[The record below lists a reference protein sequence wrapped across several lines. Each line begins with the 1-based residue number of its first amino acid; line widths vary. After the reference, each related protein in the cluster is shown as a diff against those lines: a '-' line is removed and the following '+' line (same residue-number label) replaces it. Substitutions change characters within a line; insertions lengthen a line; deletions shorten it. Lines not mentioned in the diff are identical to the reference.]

1 MSATES
7 LAIGIDIGG
16 TKIAAGLVRD
26 DELLAFQ
33 EAPTPAEDAAAILD
47 TVSELVAAVRADE
60 RELPVGVAAAGYVDL
75 DRRRMTYAAN
85 LPWRDEPLQ
94 PQLQARLGLPVFLE
108 NDANAAAWAE
118 YRFGAGYGCRNMVMI
133 TVGTGIGGGVVT
145 DGRLLIGGQGVAA
158 ELGHIQV
165 VSELHPDGGEPPR
178 PCGCGSRGC
187 WEMYGSGTALNLAA
201 RALSATPEGATLLA
215 RAGGEVDKLTGAVVT
230 EAALDGDQVAI
241 RLVDDLGRWLG
252 EGLASIS
259 AVLDPEVI
267 VVGGGV
273 AEAGDVVMVP
283 LEDAYHSSMQRSHRP
298 AGVIRPAALG
308 NRAGILGA
316 ADLACVRSS
325 R

>member
-1 MSATES
+1 MSAADR
-7 LAIGIDIGG
+7 LAIGVDIGG
-16 TKIAAGLVRD
+16 TKIAAGLVRA

-33 EAPTPAEDAAAILD
+33 EAPTPSKDAAAIRE
-47 TVSELVAAVRADE
+47 TVAALVAAVRPDDD
-60 RELPVGVAAAGYVDL
+60 ELPVGVAAAGYVDL
-75 DRRRMTYAAN
+75 GRRRMTYAPN

-94 PQLQARLGLPVFLE
+94 PQLQERLGLPVTLE

-118 YRFGAGYGCRNMVMI
+118 YRFGAGSGSRDMVMI

-165 VSELHPDGGEPPR
+165 VSDLHAGGEPPR

-187 WEMYGSGTALNLAA
+187 WEMYGSGNALNHAA
-201 RALSATPEGATLLA
+201 RSIATDPRGASLLA
-215 RAGGEVDKLTGAVVT
+215 RAGGDVEKLTGLVVSQ
-230 EAALDGDQVAI
+230 AALEGDAVAI
-241 RLVDDLGRWLG
+241 SLVDELGRWLG

-283 LEDAYHSSMQRSHRP
+283 LVEAYRASMRRSHRP
-298 AGVIRPAALG
+298 AADVRPAALG
-308 NRAGILGA
+308 NRAGMLGA
-316 ADLACVRSS
+316 ADLACVRTS

>member
-1 MSATES
+1 MRAEDS

-16 TKIAAGLVRD
+16 TKIAAGLVRGD
-26 DELLAFQ
+26 QLVEFH
-33 EAPTPAEDAAAILD
+33 EAPTPAKDAAAILD
-47 TVSELVAAVRADE
+47 TVSDLVAAVRPNQDE
-60 RELPVGVAAAGYVDL
+60 IPVGVAAAGYVSL
-75 DRRRMTYAAN
+75 DRLTMTYAPN

-94 PQLQARLGLPVFLE
+94 PRLHDRLGLPVFLE

-118 YRFGAGYGCRNMVMI
+118 YRFGAGHSCRNMVMI

-145 DGRLLIGGQGVAA
+145 DGHLLIGGQGVAG

-165 VSELHPDGGEPPR
+165 VSDLHPNGGEPPR

-187 WEMYGSGTALNLAA
+187 WEMYGSGTALRLAA
-201 RALSATPEGATLLA
+201 RSLAATPEGASLLA
-215 RAGGEVDKLTGAVVT
+215 RAGGDLERLSGAVVT
-230 EAALDGDQVAI
+230 EAALDGDAVAL

-273 AEAGDVVMVP
+273 AEAGDVVMLP
-283 LEDAYHSSMQRSHRP
+283 LEEAYQTSMRRSHRP
-298 AGVIRPAALG
+298 AGDVRPAALG
-308 NRAGILGA
+308 NRAGMLGA
-316 ADLACVRSS
+316 ADLACVRTSC
-325 R
+325 

>member
-1 MSATES
+1 MSAPDP

-16 TKIAAGLVRD
+16 TKIAAGLVRGS
-26 DELLAFQ
+26 ELLEFR
-33 EAPTPAEDAAAILD
+33 EAATPAKDAAAILD
-47 TVSELVAAVRADE
+47 TVNDLVAAVRPDKSVI
-60 RELPVGVAAAGYVDL
+60 PVGVAAAGYVSL
-75 DRRRMTYAAN
+75 DRRAMTYAPN

-94 PQLQARLGLPVFLE
+94 PQLADRLGLPVFLE

-118 YRFGAGYGCRNMVMI
+118 YRFGAGHSCRNMAMI

-145 DGRLLIGGQGVAA
+145 DDRLLIGGQGVAG

-165 VSELHPDGGEPPR
+165 VSDLHGGGEAPR

-187 WEMYGSGTALNLAA
+187 WEMYGSGNALNHAA
-201 RALSATPEGATLLA
+201 RSIAMTPKGASLLA
-215 RAGGEVDKLTGAVVT
+215 RVGGDIEKLTGFVVT
-230 EAALDGDQVAI
+230 QAALDGDEVAI
-241 RLVDDLGRWLG
+241 SLVDDLGRWLG

-283 LEDAYHSSMQRSHRP
+283 LGKAYQESMRRSHRP
-298 AGVIRPAALG
+298 AADVRSAALG
-308 NRAGILGA
+308 NRAGMLGA
-316 ADLACVRSS
+316 ADLACVRTS

>member
-1 MSATES
+1 MGASDS

-16 TKIAAGLVRD
+16 TKIAAGLVHG
-26 DELLAFQ
+26 DELLEFH
-33 EAPTPAEDAAAILD
+33 EAPTPAKDAAAILD
-47 TVSELVAAVRADE
+47 TVSDLVAAVRRDDAE
-60 RELPVGVAAAGYVDL
+60 IPVGIAAAGYVSL
-75 DRRRMTYAAN
+75 DRRSMAYAPN

-94 PQLQARLGLPVFLE
+94 PQLQKRLKLPVFLE

-118 YRFGAGYGCRNMVMI
+118 YRFGAGHPCRNMVMI

-145 DGRLLIGGQGVAA
+145 DGNLLIGGQGVAG

-165 VSELHPDGGEPPR
+165 VSDLHGGGEPPR
-178 PCGCGSRGC
+178 PCGCGSHGC
-187 WEMYGSGTALNLAA
+187 WEMYGSGNALNHAA
-201 RALSATPEGATLLA
+201 RSIAATVEGASLLA
-215 RAGGEVDKLTGAVVT
+215 RAGGDVDKLTGSVVT
-230 EAALDGDQVAI
+230 EAALDGNDVAL

-283 LEDAYHSSMQRSHRP
+283 LEEAYHASMRRSHRP
-298 AGVIRPAALG
+298 AADVRPAALG
-308 NRAGILGA
+308 NRAGMLGA
-316 ADLACVRSS
+316 ADLACVRSI